1 MKLNFIHYFI
11 LILLVFFIITCS
23 EKGGVSGE
31 LHKTNCEKIKDIL
44 TDCMGIHRGAL
55 NYVDSCGDISYEKV
69 KSANTCEEVFE
80 IIEN

>member
-11 LILLVFFIITCS
+11 IILLSFFITTCS
-23 EKGGVSGE
+23 EDGDVDQRN
-31 LHKTNCEKIKDIL
+31 KTNCEKIKDIL

-69 KSANTCEEVFE
+69 KSAATCEEVFK

>member
-1 MKLNFIHYFI
+1 MKLNFIHCFI
-11 LILLVFFIITCS
+11 LILLSFFIATCS
-23 EKGGVSGE
+23 ESGGDQRN
-31 LHKTNCEKIKDIL
+31 KTKCEKIKDIL

-69 KSANTCEEVFE
+69 KSAATCEEVFK

>member
-11 LILLVFFIITCS
+11 IILLSFFIATCS
-23 EKGGVSGE
+23 ESGVID
-31 LHKTNCEKIKDIL
+31 KTTKTDCEKIKDIL

-69 KSANTCEEVFE
+69 KSASTCEEVFK